1 MTDTPISADQ
11 LVRDSPH
18 KQAAVSWPLPI
29 DMHLEQLLNR
39 AEEAGENTS
48 RRELAA
54 AIIAATNLNGEE
66 LGGLLRRYRTTRVR
80 DLLPVPEGQ
89 NVLPFRKRPPGPRTV
104 TARTPREGE
113 TS

>member
-1 MTDTPISADQ
+1 MTDTPVPADQ
-11 LVRDSPH
+11 LVKDSPH

-29 DMHLEQLLNR
+29 DMHLDRLLGR

-54 AIIAATNLNGEE
+54 AIIADTDLSGEQ

-80 DLLPVPEGQ
+80 NLLPVPEGE
-89 NVLPFRKRPPGPRTV
+89 NVVPFRKRPPGPRTGQ
-104 TARTPREGE
+104 AQRPEQRD
-113 TS
+113 